1 MRQKRTKG
9 ARKVMQLYQSAFGF
23 REPYQLLMDAAFVQ
37 SSVKQKFEL
46 MSRLHDVL
54 QGVVK
59 PMITQCCMQ
68 ALYNMGEEAQDVVD
82 VAKGFERRMC
92 NHLKAR
98 SEDECLTAMAGSDN
112 RNRYVFAT
120 QSLALRQA
128 LRKVPGS
135 PIIYIA
141 RSVLLLEAPSDQTL
155 AKKHQMETA
164 KLHVSAQELAAIT
177 GKPIPSS
184 APEPSTSTSTAAA
197 DGAPDAAPKKPRK
210 PKGPKGPNPLS
221 VRSKKK
227 GAAPGGGGGEAGGR
241 PPKKR
246 SRDGEEHDGVDREA
260 EREGKRKREEESKVA
275 SMPTRGDGEARK
287 KRKRRKKG
295 TAGGGAGGGEAAEGG
310 GNDGGGSGDE

>member
-68 ALYNMGEEAQDVVD
+68 ALYNLGEEAQDVVD

-98 SEDECLTAMAGSDN
+98 PEDECLTAMAGSDN
-112 RNRYVFAT
+112 HNRYVFAT

-164 KLHVSAQELAAIT
+164 KLHVSAQELAVIT
-177 GKPIPSS
+177 GKPITSS
-184 APEPSTSTSTAAA
+184 APEPSTSTSTATAAA
-197 DGAPDAAPKKPRK
+197 DAPAPDAAPKKPRK

-227 GAAPGGGGGEAGGR
+227 GAAPGGGEAGGR

-246 SRDGEEHDGVDREA
+246 GR
-260 EREGKRKREEESKVA
+260 
-275 SMPTRGDGEARK
+275 
-287 KRKRRKKG
+287 
-295 TAGGGAGGGEAAEGG
+295 
-310 GNDGGGSGDE
+310 

>member
-9 ARKVMQLYQSAFGF
+9 SRKVMQLYQSAFGF

-54 QGVVK
+54 QGAVK

-68 ALYNMGEEAQDVVD
+68 ALYDLGEEAQDVVD
-82 VAKGFERRMC
+82 VAKGFERRKC

-98 SEDECLTAMAGSDN
+98 PEDECLTTMAGADN

-155 AKKHQMETA
+155 AKKRQP
-164 KLHVSAQELAAIT
+164 LPSAE
-177 GKPIPSS
+177 
-184 APEPSTSTSTAAA
+184 PEASTSAAA
-197 DGAPDAAPKKPRK
+197 AASDAPDAAAPKKPRK

-221 VRSKKK
+221 VRKKK
-227 GAAPGGGGGEAGGR
+227 AAPGAEQGGR

-246 SRDGEEHDGVDREA
+246 GREEGGDEVREGGDREA
-260 EREGKRKREEESKVA
+260 EREGKRKREEESRVA

-287 KRKRRKKG
+287 KRKRRRKG
-295 TAGGGAGGGEAAEGG
+295 DKAGGGEGG
-310 GNDGGGSGDE
+310 GQGAGEAGEAGGGDGGGSGAE